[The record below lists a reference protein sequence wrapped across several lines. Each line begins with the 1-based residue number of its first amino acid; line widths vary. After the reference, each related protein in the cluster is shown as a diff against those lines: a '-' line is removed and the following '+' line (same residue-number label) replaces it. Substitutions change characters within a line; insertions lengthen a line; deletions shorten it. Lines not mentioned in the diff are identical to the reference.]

1 MKYLIIL
8 CFSLVMLCSYEI
20 NVGMSTALSGP
31 TKALGQNM
39 YLGLNLAF
47 QHENDLQKKFHYK
60 ITVLDDK
67 YEPDLSAK
75 NMRILTEDK
84 KILAILGNVGTPTA
98 NVSVPI
104 ANEKKILFFGA
115 FTGAGILR
123 KIPPDKYIINYRAS
137 YRQETSY
144 MIDMLLNNGIKAEE
158 IAFFTQN
165 DAYGDAGYYGAVSA
179 LEKRGFNKINTLAHG
194 RYRRNT
200 LNVEDG
206 LISILDAQIDPKAII
221 IVGAYAPVAKFI
233 HLAKE
238 DFPSALFLNVSF
250 VGSNA
255 LKKALNKNISNV
267 LVTQVVPH
275 FTSKLR
281 IVKEYLSV
289 LSHYEKNEIFSFVSL
304 EGYIVGRLFI
314 EALKNIP
321 EKNINKENIIKAF
334 ENIKDFDIGLG
345 FTSGFSKNNH
355 QFSNKIWLT
364 LLKNNQYIEFKWD
377 LLNKED

>member
-165 DAYGDAGYYGAVSA
+165 NAYGDAGYYGAVSA

>member
-104 ANEKKILFFGA
+104 ANENKILFFGA

-123 KIPPDKYIINYRAS
+123 KTPPDKYIINYRAS

-267 LVTQVVPH
+267 LVSQVVPH

-321 EKNINKENIIKAF
+321 EKDINKENIIKAF

>member
-67 YEPDLSAK
+67 YDPDLSAK
-75 NMRILTEDK
+75 NMRILSEDK

-194 RYRRNT
+194 RYRRNP

>member
-115 FTGAGILR
+115 FTGAVILR

>member
-8 CFSLVMLCSYEI
+8 CFSLVILCSYEI

-39 YLGLNLAF
+39 YLGLNVAF
-47 QHENDLQKKFHYK
+47 KHENDLQKKFHYK

-314 EALKNIP
+314 EALKKIP
-321 EKNINKENIIKAF
+321 EKDINKENIIKAF

>member
-47 QHENDLQKKFHYK
+47 LHENDLQKKFHYK

>member
-1 MKYLIIL
+1 M
-8 CFSLVMLCSYEI
+8 
-20 NVGMSTALSGP
+20 
-31 TKALGQNM
+31 
-39 YLGLNLAF
+39 
-47 QHENDLQKKFHYK
+47 
-60 ITVLDDK
+60 
-67 YEPDLSAK
+67 
-75 NMRILTEDK
+75 
-84 KILAILGNVGTPTA
+84 
-98 NVSVPI
+98 
-104 ANEKKILFFGA
+104 
-115 FTGAGILR
+115 R

>member
-1 MKYLIIL
+1 
-8 CFSLVMLCSYEI
+8 
-20 NVGMSTALSGP
+20 MSTALSGP